1 MFKRNKENPKM
12 RNHYG
17 HTPQEQARSEILDLL
32 EALAKADGDRNPHVE
47 TPSFN
52 TAKRKHFARLYYKL
66 ADQWD
71 FEPAG
76 TALEV

>member
-1 MFKRNKENPKM
+1 M

-17 HTPQEQARSEILDLL
+17 STPQEQARSEVLDML
-32 EALAKADGDRNPHVE
+32 EALAKADEDRNPHVE

-66 ADQWD
+66 ADQWNI
-71 FEPAG
+71 EPAG

>member
-1 MFKRNKENPKM
+1 M

-17 HTPQEQARSEILDLL
+17 STPQEQARSEVLDML
-32 EALAKADGDRNPHVE
+32 EALAKAQHLNPHVE

-66 ADQWD
+66 ADQWNI
-71 FEPAG
+71 EPAG